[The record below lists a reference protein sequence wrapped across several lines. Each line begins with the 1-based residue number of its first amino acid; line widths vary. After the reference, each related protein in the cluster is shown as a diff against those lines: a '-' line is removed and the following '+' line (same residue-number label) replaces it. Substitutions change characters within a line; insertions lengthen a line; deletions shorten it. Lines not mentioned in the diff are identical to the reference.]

1 MSPKAII
8 IGGGIG
14 GLSAAICLR
23 MIGWQVQV
31 LEQAPE
37 ISEVGAGVQ
46 ISPNGVKILEEMG
59 VMPLLDASLFEPDAI
74 EIRMGISGRKL
85 LRLPMKE
92 AAVHRWGA
100 RYIQIHRADLVA
112 GLTARLEKLAPDTVQ
127 VGAQAA
133 SYTHQT
139 HGVQVV
145 LKDGTIEH
153 ANLAIGA
160 DGIHSTIRSQ
170 MLGPDTPHFTGN
182 IAWRALVPVE
192 QLGNF
197 APPATGCIWVG
208 CGKHA
213 VTTRVRAGALVNF
226 IGVVERS
233 DWKKEGWKTEGR
245 KQDALADFAGWDQ
258 RLLSVIQHAE
268 ALHKWALFDRPPL
281 PHWHDKHVV
290 LLGDAAHPMLPSM
303 AQGAVQ
309 SIEDAYMLAQC
320 LKQTKND
327 GIPIAIASYF
337 DERIKRVTKV
347 QRVSAQN
354 LRLFHK
360 SSLPAQIL
368 SYAPI
373 WLAGKL
379 VPGLVQKRNDWL
391 YGKVFEP
398 LITPKLNLSKKQSS
412 IN

>member
-23 MIGWQVQV
+23 LIGWQVRV
-31 LEQAPE
+31 LEQAPK

-46 ISPNGVKILEEMG
+46 ISPNGVKILEKMG
-59 VMPLLDASLFEPDAI
+59 VMSLLESSLFEPDAI
-74 EIRMGISGRKL
+74 EILMGVSGGKL
-85 LRLPMKE
+85 LHLPMKD

-100 RYIQIHRADLVA
+100 RYIQIHRADLIA
-112 GLTARLEKLAPDTVQ
+112 GLTARLAKLAPDTVQ

-133 SYTHQT
+133 SYTHHT
-139 HGVQVV
+139 NGVRVV

-153 ANLAIGA
+153 ADLAVGA
-160 DGIHSTIRSQ
+160 DGIHSTIRNQ

-182 IAWRALVPVE
+182 IAWRALVPLA
-192 QLGNF
+192 QLGDL

-213 VTTRVRAGALVNF
+213 VTTRIKAGATVNF
-226 IGVVERS
+226 IGVVKQS
-233 DWKKEGWKTEGR
+233 DWKKEGWKTEGH
-245 KQDALADFAGWDQ
+245 KQDALADFAGWDK
-258 RLLSVIQHAE
+258 RILNVIQNARV
-268 ALHKWALFDRPPL
+268 LHKWALFDRPPL

-309 SIEDAYMLAQC
+309 SIEDAYILTQC
-320 LKQTKND
+320 LKEAKDD
-327 GIPIAIASYF
+327 GIPRAIANYF
-337 DERIKRVTKV
+337 DERIERVTKV

-368 SYAPI
+368 SYGPI

-379 VPGLVQKRNDWL
+379 APSLVQKRNDWL
-391 YGKVFEP
+391 YGKVFEDLTP
-398 LITPKLNLSKKQSS
+398 PKLN
-412 IN
+412 

>member
-1 MSPKAII
+1 MCPKAII
-8 IGGGIG
+8 VGGGIG

-23 MIGWQVQV
+23 LIGWQVRV
-31 LEQAPE
+31 LEQAPK

-46 ISPNGVKILEEMG
+46 ISPNGVKVLEEMD
-59 VMPLLDASLFEPDAI
+59 VMPLLESSLFEPDAI
-74 EIRMGISGRKL
+74 EILMGVSGRKL
-85 LRLPMKE
+85 LYLPMKE

-100 RYIQIHRADLVA
+100 RYIQIHRADLIA
-112 GLTARLEKLAPDTVQ
+112 GLTARLAKLAPDTVQ

-133 SYTHQT
+133 SYTHHT
-139 HGVQVV
+139 HGVRVV

-153 ANLAIGA
+153 ADLAVGA
-160 DGIHSTIRSQ
+160 DGIHSTIRNQ

-182 IAWRALVPVE
+182 IAWRALVPLA
-192 QLGNF
+192 QLGDL

-213 VTTRVRAGALVNF
+213 VTTRIKAGATVNF
-226 IGVVERS
+226 IGVVKQS
-233 DWKKEGWKTEGR
+233 DWKKEGWKTEGH
-245 KQDALADFAGWDQ
+245 KQDALADFAGWDK
-258 RLLSVIQHAE
+258 RILNVIQKARV
-268 ALHKWALFDRPPL
+268 LHKWALFDRPPL

-309 SIEDAYMLAQC
+309 SIEDAYMLTQC
-320 LKQTKND
+320 LKEAKD
-327 GIPIAIASYF
+327 DSIPRATAKYF
-337 DERIKRVTKV
+337 DKRIERVTKV

-368 SYAPI
+368 SYGPI

-379 VPGLVQKRNDWL
+379 APSLVQKRNDWL
-391 YGKVFEP
+391 YGKVFEDLTP
-398 LITPKLNLSKKQSS
+398 LN
-412 IN
+412 

>member
-14 GLSAAICLR
+14 GLSVAICLR
-23 MIGWQVQV
+23 LIGWQVRV
-31 LEQAPE
+31 LEQAPK
-37 ISEVGAGVQ
+37 ISEVGAGIQ

-59 VMPLLDASLFEPDAI
+59 VMSLLESSLFEPDAI
-74 EIRMGISGRKL
+74 EILMGVSGGKL
-85 LRLPMKE
+85 LHLPMKD

-100 RYIQIHRADLVA
+100 RYIQIHRADLIA
-112 GLTARLEKLAPDTVQ
+112 GLTARLAKLAPDTVKI
-127 VGAQAA
+127 GTQAA
-133 SYTHQT
+133 SYTHHT
-139 HGVQVV
+139 HGVRVV

-153 ANLAIGA
+153 ADLAVGA
-160 DGIHSTIRSQ
+160 DGIHSTIRNQ

-182 IAWRALVPVE
+182 IAWRALVPLA
-192 QLGNF
+192 QLGDL

-213 VTTRVRAGALVNF
+213 VTTRIKAGATVNF
-226 IGVVERS
+226 IGVVKQS
-233 DWKKEGWKTEGR
+233 DWKKEGWKTEGH
-245 KQDALADFAGWDQ
+245 KQDALADFAGWDK
-258 RLLSVIQHAE
+258 RILNVIQNARV
-268 ALHKWALFDRPPL
+268 LHKWALFDRPPL

-309 SIEDAYMLAQC
+309 SIEDAYVLTQC
-320 LKQTKND
+320 LKEAGDD
-327 GIPIAIASYF
+327 GIPRAISNYF
-337 DERIKRVTKV
+337 DERIQRVTKV

-368 SYAPI
+368 SYGPI

-379 VPGLVQKRNDWL
+379 APSLVQKRNDWL
-391 YGKVFEP
+391 YGKVFG
-398 LITPKLNLSKKQSS
+398 NLTSP
-412 IN
+412 N

>member
-1 MSPKAII
+1 MCPKAII
-8 IGGGIG
+8 VGGGIG

-23 MIGWQVQV
+23 LIGWQVRV
-31 LEQAPE
+31 LEQAPK

-46 ISPNGVKILEEMG
+46 ISPNGVKVLEEMD
-59 VMPLLDASLFEPDAI
+59 VMPLLESSLFEPDAI
-74 EIRMGISGRKL
+74 EILMGVSGRKL
-85 LRLPMKE
+85 LHLPMKE
-92 AAVHRWGA
+92 SAVNRWGA
-100 RYIQIHRADLVA
+100 RYIQIHRADLIA
-112 GLTARLEKLAPDTVQ
+112 GLTARLAKLAPDTVQ

-133 SYTHQT
+133 SYTHHT
-139 HGVQVV
+139 NGVRVV
-145 LKDGTIEH
+145 LKDGTIED
-153 ANLAIGA
+153 ADLAIGA
-160 DGIHSTIRSQ
+160 DGIHSTIRNQ
-170 MLGPDTPHFTGN
+170 MLGPDAPHFTGN
-182 IAWRALVPVE
+182 IAWRALVPAE
-192 QLGNF
+192 RLGKL

-213 VTTRVRAGALVNF
+213 VTTRVRAGELVNF

-233 DWKKEGWKTEGR
+233 DWKKESWQTEGS
-245 KQDALADFAGWDQ
+245 KQDALTDFVGWDQ
-258 RLLSVIQHAE
+258 RLLSVIQHAKT
-268 ALHKWALFDRPPL
+268 LHKWALFDRPPL
-281 PHWHDKHVV
+281 PYWHEKHVV

-320 LKQTKND
+320 LKEAKDD
-327 GIPIAIASYF
+327 GIPRAIANYF

-360 SSLPAQIL
+360 SSSPAQIL

-379 VPGLVQKRNDWL
+379 APGLVQKRNDWL
-391 YGKVFEP
+391 YSKVFEP
-398 LITPKLNLSKKQSS
+398 LTPPKLN
-412 IN
+412 

>member
-14 GLSAAICLR
+14 GLSVAICLR
-23 MIGWQVQV
+23 LIGWQVRV
-31 LEQAPE
+31 LEQAPK

-46 ISPNGVKILEEMG
+46 ISPNGVKILEKMG
-59 VMPLLDASLFEPDAI
+59 VMSLLESSLFEPDAI
-74 EIRMGISGRKL
+74 EILMGVSGGKL
-85 LRLPMKE
+85 LHLPMKD

-100 RYIQIHRADLVA
+100 RYIQIHRADLIA
-112 GLTARLEKLAPDTVQ
+112 GLTARLAKLAPDTVQ

-133 SYTHQT
+133 SYTHHT
-139 HGVQVV
+139 HGVRVL

-153 ANLAIGA
+153 ADLAVGA
-160 DGIHSTIRSQ
+160 DGIHSTIRNQ

-182 IAWRALVPVE
+182 IAWRALVPLA
-192 QLGNF
+192 QLGDL

-213 VTTRVRAGALVNF
+213 VTTRIKAGATVNF
-226 IGVVERS
+226 IGVVKQS
-233 DWKKEGWKTEGR
+233 DWKKEGWKTEGH
-245 KQDALADFAGWDQ
+245 KQDALADFAGWDK
-258 RLLSVIQHAE
+258 RILNVIQNARV
-268 ALHKWALFDRPPL
+268 LHKWALFDRPPL

-309 SIEDAYMLAQC
+309 SIEDAYILTQC
-320 LKQTKND
+320 LKEAKDD
-327 GIPIAIASYF
+327 GIPRAIANYF
-337 DERIKRVTKV
+337 DERIERVTKV

-368 SYAPI
+368 SYGPI

-379 VPGLVQKRNDWL
+379 APSLVQKRNDWL
-391 YGKVFEP
+391 YGKVFE
-398 LITPKLNLSKKQSS
+398 NLTSP
-412 IN
+412 N

>member
-1 MSPKAII
+1 MSLKAII

-14 GLSAAICLR
+14 GLSVAICLR
-23 MIGWQVQV
+23 LIGWQVRV
-31 LEQAPE
+31 LEQAPK

-46 ISPNGVKILEEMG
+46 ISPNGVKILEKMG
-59 VMPLLDASLFEPDAI
+59 VMSLLESSLFEPDAI
-74 EIRMGISGRKL
+74 EILMGVSGGKL
-85 LRLPMKE
+85 LHLPMKD

-100 RYIQIHRADLVA
+100 RYIQIHRADLIA
-112 GLTARLEKLAPDTVQ
+112 GLTARLAKLAPDTVQ

-133 SYTHQT
+133 SYTHHT
-139 HGVQVV
+139 HGVRVV

-153 ANLAIGA
+153 ADLAVGA
-160 DGIHSTIRSQ
+160 DGIHSTIRNQ

-182 IAWRALVPVE
+182 IAWRALVPLA
-192 QLGNF
+192 QLGDL

-208 CGKHA
+208 YGKHA
-213 VTTRVRAGALVNF
+213 VTTRIKAGATVNF
-226 IGVVERS
+226 IGVVEQS
-233 DWKKEGWKTEGR
+233 NWKKEGWKTEGR
-245 KQDALADFAGWDQ
+245 KQDALADFAGWDK
-258 RLLSVIQHAE
+258 RILNVIQNARV
-268 ALHKWALFDRPPL
+268 LHKWALFDRPPL

-309 SIEDAYMLAQC
+309 SIEDAYILTQC
-320 LKQTKND
+320 LKEAKDD
-327 GIPIAIASYF
+327 GIPRAIANYF
-337 DERIKRVTKV
+337 DERIERVTKV

-368 SYAPI
+368 SYGPI

-379 VPGLVQKRNDWL
+379 APSLVQKRNDWL
-391 YGKVFEP
+391 YGKVFG
-398 LITPKLNLSKKQSS
+398 NLTSP
-412 IN
+412 N

>member
-14 GLSAAICLR
+14 GLSVAICLR
-23 MIGWQVQV
+23 LIGWQVRV
-31 LEQAPE
+31 LEQAPK

-46 ISPNGVKILEEMG
+46 ISPNGVKILENMG
-59 VMPLLDASLFEPDAI
+59 VMSLLESSLFEPDAI
-74 EIRMGISGRKL
+74 EILMGVSGEKL
-85 LRLPMKE
+85 LHLPMKD

-100 RYIQIHRADLVA
+100 RYIQIHRADLIA
-112 GLTARLEKLAPDTVQ
+112 GLTARLAKLAPDTVQ

-133 SYTHQT
+133 SYTHHT
-139 HGVQVV
+139 NGVRVV

-153 ANLAIGA
+153 ADLAVGA
-160 DGIHSTIRSQ
+160 DGIHSTIRNQ

-182 IAWRALVPVE
+182 IAWRALVPLA
-192 QLGNF
+192 QLGDL

-213 VTTRVRAGALVNF
+213 VTTRVKAGATVNF
-226 IGVVERS
+226 IGVVKQS
-233 DWKKEGWKTEGR
+233 DWKKEGWKTEGH
-245 KQDALADFAGWDQ
+245 KQDALADFAGWDK
-258 RLLSVIQHAE
+258 RILNVIQNAR

-309 SIEDAYMLAQC
+309 SIEDAYILTQC
-320 LKQTKND
+320 LKEAKDD
-327 GIPIAIASYF
+327 GIPRAIANYF
-337 DERIKRVTKV
+337 DERIERVTKV

-368 SYAPI
+368 SYGPI

-379 VPGLVQKRNDWL
+379 APSLVQKRNDWL
-391 YGKVFEP
+391 YGKVFED
-398 LITPKLNLSKKQSS
+398 LTPPN
-412 IN
+412 

>member
-1 MSPKAII
+1 MGPKAII

-23 MIGWQVQV
+23 LIGWQVRV
-31 LEQAPE
+31 LEQAPK

-46 ISPNGVKILEEMG
+46 ISPNGVKILEKMG
-59 VMPLLDASLFEPDAI
+59 VMSLLESSLFEPDAI
-74 EIRMGISGRKL
+74 EILMGVSGRKL
-85 LRLPMKE
+85 LHLPMKD

-100 RYIQIHRADLVA
+100 RYIQIHRADLIA
-112 GLTARLEKLAPDTVQ
+112 GLTARLTKLAPDTVQ

-133 SYTHQT
+133 SYTHHT
-139 HGVQVV
+139 NGVRVV

-153 ANLAIGA
+153 ADLAVGA
-160 DGIHSTIRSQ
+160 DGIHSTIRTQ
-170 MLGPDTPHFTGN
+170 MLGPDAPHFTGN
-182 IAWRALVPVE
+182 IAWRALVPLA
-192 QLGNF
+192 QLGNL

-213 VTTRVRAGALVNF
+213 VTTRIKAGATVNF
-226 IGVVERS
+226 IGVVKQS
-233 DWKKEGWKTEGR
+233 VWKKEGWKTEGH
-245 KQDALADFAGWDQ
+245 KQDALADFAGWDK
-258 RLLSVIQHAE
+258 RILNVIQNARV
-268 ALHKWALFDRPPL
+268 LHKWALFDRPPL

-309 SIEDAYMLAQC
+309 SIEDAYILTQC
-320 LKQTKND
+320 LKEAKDD
-327 GIPIAIASYF
+327 GIPRAIANYF
-337 DERIKRVTKV
+337 DERIERVTKV

-368 SYAPI
+368 SYGPI

-379 VPGLVQKRNDWL
+379 VPSLIQKRNDWL
-391 YGKVFEP
+391 YGKVFEDLTP
-398 LITPKLNLSKKQSS
+398 LN
-412 IN
+412 

>member
-14 GLSAAICLR
+14 GLSVAICLR
-23 MIGWQVQV
+23 LIGWQVRV
-31 LEQAPE
+31 LEQAPK

-46 ISPNGVKILEEMG
+46 ISPNGVKILEKMG
-59 VMPLLDASLFEPDAI
+59 VMSLLESSLFEPDAI
-74 EIRMGISGRKL
+74 EILMGVSGGKL
-85 LRLPMKE
+85 LHLPMKD

-100 RYIQIHRADLVA
+100 RYIQIHRADLIA
-112 GLTARLEKLAPDTVQ
+112 GLTARLAKLAPDTVQ

-133 SYTHQT
+133 SYTHHT
-139 HGVQVV
+139 NGVRVV

-153 ANLAIGA
+153 ADLAVGA
-160 DGIHSTIRSQ
+160 DGIHSTIRNQ

-182 IAWRALVPVE
+182 IAWRALVPLA
-192 QLGNF
+192 QLGDL

-213 VTTRVRAGALVNF
+213 VTTRIKAGATVNF
-226 IGVVERS
+226 IGVVKQS
-233 DWKKEGWKTEGR
+233 DWKKEGWKTEGH
-245 KQDALADFAGWDQ
+245 KQDALADFAGWDK
-258 RLLSVIQHAE
+258 RILNVIQNARV
-268 ALHKWALFDRPPL
+268 LHKWALFDRPPL

-309 SIEDAYMLAQC
+309 SIEDAYILTQC
-320 LKQTKND
+320 LKEAKDD
-327 GIPIAIASYF
+327 GIPRAIANYF
-337 DERIKRVTKV
+337 DERIERVTKV

-368 SYAPI
+368 SYGPI

-379 VPGLVQKRNDWL
+379 APSLVQKRNDWL
-391 YGKVFEP
+391 YGKVFED
-398 LITPKLNLSKKQSS
+398 LTNPKLN
-412 IN
+412 

>member
-14 GLSAAICLR
+14 GLSVAICLR
-23 MIGWQVQV
+23 LIGWQVRV
-31 LEQAPE
+31 LEQAPK

-46 ISPNGVKILEEMG
+46 ISPNGVKILEKMG
-59 VMPLLDASLFEPDAI
+59 VMSLLESSLFEPDAI
-74 EIRMGISGRKL
+74 EILMGVSGGKL
-85 LRLPMKE
+85 LHLPMKD

-100 RYIQIHRADLVA
+100 RYIQIHRADLIA
-112 GLTARLEKLAPDTVQ
+112 GLTARLAKLAPDTVQ
-127 VGAQAA
+127 VGTQAA
-133 SYTHQT
+133 SYTHHT
-139 HGVQVV
+139 HGVRVV

-153 ANLAIGA
+153 ADLAIGA
-160 DGIHSTIRSQ
+160 DGIHSTIRNQ

-182 IAWRALVPVE
+182 IAWRALVPLA
-192 QLGNF
+192 QLGDL

-213 VTTRVRAGALVNF
+213 VTTRIKAGATVNF
-226 IGVVERS
+226 IGVVKQS
-233 DWKKEGWKTEGR
+233 DWKKEGWKTEGH
-245 KQDALADFAGWDQ
+245 KQDALADFAGWDK
-258 RLLSVIQHAE
+258 RILNVIQNARV
-268 ALHKWALFDRPPL
+268 LHKWALFDRPPL

-309 SIEDAYMLAQC
+309 SIEDAYILTQC
-320 LKQTKND
+320 LKEAKDD
-327 GIPIAIASYF
+327 GIPRAIANYF
-337 DERIKRVTKV
+337 DERIERVTKV

-368 SYAPI
+368 SYGPI

-379 VPGLVQKRNDWL
+379 APSLVQKRNDWL
-391 YGKVFEP
+391 YGKVFED
-398 LITPKLNLSKKQSS
+398 LTPPN
-412 IN
+412 

>member
-14 GLSAAICLR
+14 GLSVAICLR
-23 MIGWQVQV
+23 LIGWQVRV
-31 LEQAPE
+31 LEQAPK

-46 ISPNGVKILEEMG
+46 ISPNGVKILEKMG
-59 VMPLLDASLFEPDAI
+59 VMSLLESSLFEPDAI
-74 EIRMGISGRKL
+74 EILMGVSGGKL
-85 LRLPMKE
+85 LHLPMKD

-100 RYIQIHRADLVA
+100 RYIQIHRADLIA
-112 GLTARLEKLAPDTVQ
+112 GLTARLTKLAPDTVQ
-127 VGAQAA
+127 VGTQAA
-133 SYTHQT
+133 SYTHHT
-139 HGVQVV
+139 HGVRVV

-153 ANLAIGA
+153 ADLAVGA
-160 DGIHSTIRSQ
+160 DGIHSTIRNQ

-182 IAWRALVPVE
+182 IAWRALVPLA
-192 QLGNF
+192 QLGDL

-213 VTTRVRAGALVNF
+213 VTTRIKAGATVNF
-226 IGVVERS
+226 IGVVKQS

-245 KQDALADFAGWDQ
+245 KQDALADFAGWDK
-258 RLLSVIQHAE
+258 RILNVIQNARV
-268 ALHKWALFDRPPL
+268 LHKWALFDRPPL

-309 SIEDAYMLAQC
+309 SIEDAYILTQC
-320 LKQTKND
+320 LKEAKDD
-327 GIPIAIASYF
+327 GIPRAIANYF
-337 DERIKRVTKV
+337 DERIERVTKV

-368 SYAPI
+368 SYGPI

-379 VPGLVQKRNDWL
+379 VPSLIQKRNDWL
-391 YGKVFEP
+391 YGKVFEDLTP
-398 LITPKLNLSKKQSS
+398 LN
-412 IN
+412 

>member
-1 MSPKAII
+1 MCPKAII
-8 IGGGIG
+8 VGGGIG

-23 MIGWQVQV
+23 LIGWQVRV
-31 LEQAPE
+31 LEQAPK

-46 ISPNGVKILEEMG
+46 ISPNGVKVLEEMD
-59 VMPLLDASLFEPDAI
+59 VMPLLESSLFEPDAI
-74 EIRMGISGRKL
+74 EILMGVSGGKL
-85 LRLPMKE
+85 LHLPMKD

-100 RYIQIHRADLVA
+100 RYIQIHRADLIA
-112 GLTARLEKLAPDTVQ
+112 GLTARLAKLAPDTVQ
-127 VGAQAA
+127 VGAQVA
-133 SYTHQT
+133 SYTHHT
-139 HGVQVV
+139 NGVRVF
-145 LKDGTIEH
+145 LKDGTIED
-153 ANLAIGA
+153 ADLAIGA
-160 DGIHSTIRSQ
+160 DGIHSTIRNQ
-170 MLGPDTPHFTGN
+170 MLGPDAPHFTGN
-182 IAWRALVPVE
+182 IAWRALVPAE
-192 QLGNF
+192 RLGKL

-213 VTTRVRAGALVNF
+213 VTTRVRAGELVNF

-233 DWKKEGWKTEGR
+233 DWKKESWQTEGS
-245 KQDALADFAGWDQ
+245 KQDALTDFVGWDQ
-258 RLLSVIQHAE
+258 RLLSVIQHAKT
-268 ALHKWALFDRPPL
+268 LHKWALFDRPPL
-281 PHWHDKHVV
+281 PYWHEKHVV

-320 LKQTKND
+320 LKEAKDD
-327 GIPIAIASYF
+327 GIPRAIANYF

-360 SSLPAQIL
+360 SSSPAQIL

-379 VPGLVQKRNDWL
+379 APGLVQKRNDWL
-391 YGKVFEP
+391 YSKVFEP
-398 LITPKLNLSKKQSS
+398 LTPPKLN
-412 IN
+412 

>member
-14 GLSAAICLR
+14 GLSVAICLR
-23 MIGWQVQV
+23 LIGWQVRV
-31 LEQAPE
+31 LEQAPK

-46 ISPNGVKILEEMG
+46 ISPNGVKILEKMG
-59 VMPLLDASLFEPDAI
+59 VMSLLESSLFEPDAI
-74 EIRMGISGRKL
+74 EILMGVSGGKL
-85 LRLPMKE
+85 LHLPMKD

-100 RYIQIHRADLVA
+100 RYIQIHRADLIA
-112 GLTARLEKLAPDTVQ
+112 GLTARLAKLAPDTVQ

-133 SYTHQT
+133 SYTHHT
-139 HGVQVV
+139 HGVRVV

-153 ANLAIGA
+153 ADLAVGA
-160 DGIHSTIRSQ
+160 DGIHSTIRNQ

-182 IAWRALVPVE
+182 IAWRALVPLA
-192 QLGNF
+192 QLGDL

-213 VTTRVRAGALVNF
+213 VTTRIKAGATVNF
-226 IGVVERS
+226 IGVVKQS
-233 DWKKEGWKTEGR
+233 DWKKEGWKTEGH
-245 KQDALADFAGWDQ
+245 KQDALADFAGWDK
-258 RLLSVIQHAE
+258 RILNVIQKARV
-268 ALHKWALFDRPPL
+268 LHKWALFDRPPL

-309 SIEDAYMLAQC
+309 SIEDAYILTQC
-320 LKQTKND
+320 LKEAKDD
-327 GIPIAIASYF
+327 GIPRAIANYF
-337 DERIKRVTKV
+337 DERIERVTKV

-368 SYAPI
+368 SYGPI

-379 VPGLVQKRNDWL
+379 APSLVQKRNDWL
-391 YGKVFEP
+391 YGKVFE
-398 LITPKLNLSKKQSS
+398 NLTSP
-412 IN
+412 N

>member
-14 GLSAAICLR
+14 GLSVAICLR
-23 MIGWQVQV
+23 LIGWQVRV
-31 LEQAPE
+31 LEQAPK

-46 ISPNGVKILEEMG
+46 ISPNGVKILEKMG
-59 VMPLLDASLFEPDAI
+59 VMSLLESSLFEPDAI
-74 EIRMGISGRKL
+74 EILMGVSGGKL
-85 LRLPMKE
+85 LHLPMKD

-100 RYIQIHRADLVA
+100 RYIQIHRADLIA
-112 GLTARLEKLAPDTVQ
+112 GLTARLAKLAPDTVQ

-133 SYTHQT
+133 SYTHHT
-139 HGVQVV
+139 HGVRVV

-153 ANLAIGA
+153 ADLAVGA
-160 DGIHSTIRSQ
+160 DGIHSTIRNQ

-182 IAWRALVPVE
+182 IAWRALVPLA
-192 QLGNF
+192 QLGDL

-213 VTTRVRAGALVNF
+213 VTTRIKAGATVNF
-226 IGVVERS
+226 IGVVKQS
-233 DWKKEGWKTEGR
+233 DWKKEGWKTEGH
-245 KQDALADFAGWDQ
+245 KQDALADFAGWDK
-258 RLLSVIQHAE
+258 RILNVIQNARV
-268 ALHKWALFDRPPL
+268 LHKWALFDRPPL

-309 SIEDAYMLAQC
+309 SIEDAYILTQC
-320 LKQTKND
+320 LKEAKDD
-327 GIPIAIASYF
+327 GIPRAIANYF
-337 DERIKRVTKV
+337 DERIERVTKV

-360 SSLPAQIL
+360 SSIPAQIL
-368 SYAPI
+368 SYGPI

-379 VPGLVQKRNDWL
+379 APSLVQKRNDWL
-391 YGKVFEP
+391 YGKVFED
-398 LITPKLNLSKKQSS
+398 LTNPKLN
-412 IN
+412 